1 MKIFE
6 IDLKPFTSPTMATL
20 LDVAN
25 LEPGQQLAEPE
36 TPQVQ
41 GVPTAQRVRLIH
53 SIQTDLMIQSFNDRI
68 LVILTQLG
76 RIGCMVSPGSPVVL
90 FASRVDFS
98 FLSQIQVS
106 PPPSTLPAA
115 LPSHSSSFN
124 SSALSSLPPP
134 HPSSTLSP
142 LFGVPPSPHVS
153 ALHDLYAS
161 QIAAI
166 LFEKMTRETQGMEVK
181 PVVLGI
187 GLKRSQDTEKEDEE
201 ESGISVDERE
211 TFSQVMEMVKECIQ

>member
-1 MKIFE
+1 
-6 IDLKPFTSPTMATL
+6 MATL

-25 LEPGQQLAEPE
+25 LEPGQQSAEPPI
-36 TPQVQ
+36 PQVQ

-76 RIGCMVSPGSPVVL
+76 RIGCM
-90 FASRVDFS
+90 
-98 FLSQIQVS
+98 IQVS

-115 LPSHSSSFN
+115 LPSHSSSSD

-187 GLKRSQDTEKEDEE
+187 GLKRSQDLEKEDEE
-201 ESGISVDERE
+201 ESGISEDERE
-211 TFSQVMEMVKECIQ
+211 TFSQVMEMLKECIR